1 MLSTI
6 KNKPLTLLRAVRKYC
21 LTRCANGPKEVS
33 ECDDVECPIFQ
44 YRMMKQPSRA
54 GIGVGTRDG
63 KGRFRRKETAQA
75 GNSANNNE
83 HEGVDK
89 AGTILI
95 KPRGSK
101 DEISICRK
109 GQVSIQH
116 KGGEILIKI
125 SPEKKEAQH
134 VENSEGKKR

>member
-1 MLSTI
+1 MKRKHLTAIRAIRQHCLSCAGRPKDVRLCNTTECSLYPFRQG
-6 KNKPLTLLRAVRKYC
+6 KNPNRV
-21 LTRCANGPKEVS
+21 GIVV
-33 ECDDVECPIFQ
+33 CD
-44 YRMMKQPSRA
+44 
-54 GIGVGTRDG
+54 RDAT
-63 KGRFRRKETAQA
+63 GRFTCGKTSVKEKLV
-75 GNSANNNE
+75 GNNKN
-83 HEGVDK
+83 VDTN
-89 AGTILI
+89 GHGQNLI

>member
-1 MLSTI
+1 M
-6 KNKPLTLLRAVRKYC
+6 KDKPLTPLRSIKLFCIQCAGRPRDVRLC
-21 LTRCANGPKEVS
+21 DTL
-33 ECDDVECPIFQ
+33 ECSLYPFRQ
-44 YRMMKQPSRA
+44 GKHQARA
-54 GIGVGTRDG
+54 GIGVCDRDVT
-63 KGRFRRKETAQA
+63 GRFRRKETAQA
-75 GNSANNNE
+75 GNSAGNNE
-83 HEGVDK
+83 TKGVDK
-89 AGTILI
+89 IGTVLI
-95 KPRGSK
+95 KPRGNK